1 MSAVPQL
8 VEHLFRHES
17 GRITAALTRAL
28 GSRHLALAEEATQE
42 ALIRALQTWPFR
54 GLPADPAAWLFT
66 AARNYA
72 RDQLRRH
79 TAWLAREPQL
89 RQFLD
94 ARAPVDHA
102 PHALDDT
109 LAMMLL
115 CAHPAIPADARA
127 ALILKTVSGFS
138 TREIAAAFL
147 TAEET
152 VAQRIV
158 RAKRLIRDQN
168 LPFELPRGG
177 ELDAR
182 LDTVCE
188 VLYLLFNEGYFSSS
202 GAAAL
207 RRDLCDEAVRLLG
220 CLFAAG
226 HANPARHALAAIFHL
241 HLARFDAR
249 TGAAGEL
256 LDFEAIVAAPPVQR
270 HIELAA
276 ASLAEAMRAGVLTPW
291 HLEAAI
297 AAEHCRPHRDWTQ
310 LVKLYD
316 ALLALTPSPLVRLN
330 RAVAV
335 FRSGARAAALAE
347 LEALEK
353 QEGLRGY
360 SLLAATQARLH
371 EEAGNHEDAKRAY
384 RRALACQMSEPARVL
399 LTNRL
404 ARLES

>member
-28 GSRHLALAEEATQE
+28 GARHLALAEEATQE

-54 GLPADPAAWLFT
+54 GMPADPAAWLFT

-79 TAWLAREPQL
+79 AAWLAREPQL
-89 RQFLD
+89 RLFLD
-94 ARAPVDHA
+94 APANAAPV
-102 PHALDDT
+102 LDDT

-115 CAHPAIPADARA
+115 CAHPDIPADARA

-158 RAKRLIRDQN
+158 RAKRLIRDRN

-177 ELDAR
+177 ELAPR

-202 GAAAL
+202 GPAAL

-226 HANPARHALAAIFHL
+226 HATPARYALAALFHL

-249 TGAAGEL
+249 TGATGEL
-256 LDFEAIVAAPPVQR
+256 LDFDAI
-270 HIELAA
+270 AA
-276 ASLAEAMRAGVLTPW
+276 AEYDRKHIALAGAALTEAMRATGLTPW

-297 AAEHCRPHRDWTQ
+297 AAEHCRPHRDWPQ
-310 LVKLYD
+310 IVKLYD
-316 ALLALTPSPLVRLN
+316 ALLAAKPSPLVRLN
-330 RAVAV
+330 RAVAL
-335 FRSGARAAALAE
+335 FRSGARETAFAE
-347 LEALEK
+347 LAGLEK

-384 RRALACQMSEPARVL
+384 IDALACQMSEPARVL

-404 ARLES
+404 ARLQS